1 MQQDKIVVGLDIGT
15 TKICALVGR
24 KNEYGKLEIM
34 GMGTAVSDGVQ
45 RGIVLNIDKTVEAI
59 KRAIRQAEE
68 QSGIDIGVVN
78 VGIAGQHIKSLQH
91 NGSITRPSGDNEIT
105 QDDVNRL
112 TADMYRLVTPPG
124 SQIIHV
130 MPQDYKVDFEG
141 GVTDPVGMAGVRLE
155 GNFHI
160 ITAQSSAINNINKC
174 VTKAGLAISDLI
186 LEPLASSVSVLSDEE
201 KEAGVALVDIGGGT
215 TDLAVFKDG
224 IIRHAA
230 VLPFGGNVI
239 TQDIKQGCNVTPN
252 QAEQLKV
259 KFGKAIAEE
268 ASDYE
273 IVSIPGLPNRPPKEV
288 SLKNLAYIIEARMSE
303 IIELVYAEIYRM
315 GLHEHLS
322 AGIVLTGGGSQL
334 QNLEQLT
341 EYLTGLDTRIGYP
354 NQHLGK
360 SKVEAVK
367 SPMHATGVG
376 LVLAGYQ
383 AQDERNNARP
393 GYAEEELSSYSYQP
407 APAAPAPLAAPVIPS
422 FTAAPAPVVPAA
434 TVPAAPEEPKAPKG
448 PSKFGSYL
456 GDITRKLKGILI
468 DDFDDKQY

>member
-160 ITAQSSAINNINKC
+160 ITAQSAAINNINKC
-174 VTKAGLAISDLI
+174 VTKAGLAIENLI

-201 KEAGVALVDIGGGT
+201 KEAGVALIDIGGGT

-230 VLPFGGNVI
+230 VLPFGGNII

-322 AGIVLTGGGSQL
+322 AGVVLTGGGSQL

-360 SKVEAVK
+360 SKIETVK

-383 AQDERNNARP
+383 AQDERNVARP
-393 GYAEEELSSYSYQP
+393 GYAEEEAHSNYSYQA
-407 APAAPAPLAAPVIPS
+407 APPVAAPAPAPVVPS
-422 FTAAPAPVVPAA
+422 FTAAPAPVPA
-434 TVPAAPEEPKAPKG
+434 PAPKAPEPPKEPKA